1 MIVTKDHDRDET
13 HPNNGPAA
21 TQTRSLPDRSTG
33 ANPLCDDNDSWKRKP
48 MELFNNLQ
56 KKARDLIAGNE
67 EAIKEGIEKVG
78 DFVDEQTDG
87 KFAEQVDLV
96 QGAASD
102 YVAKIDEDT
111 DAASAGDVDR
121 QQ

>member
-1 MIVTKDHDRDET
+1 
-13 HPNNGPAA
+13 
-21 TQTRSLPDRSTG
+21 
-33 ANPLCDDNDSWKRKP
+33 
-48 MELFNNLQ
+48 MELFNDLQ

-102 YVAKIDEDT
+102 YVAEIDEDT